1 MVRRL
6 PQLVSTLCRRLLL
19 RTVHSAPSWW
29 EATAGVVGEVLIW
42 GGSYEI
48 LLDGIEEFAHRFK
61 KGYGGSGEKVTIV
74 ITDKAA
80 HEEMVV
86 ERMLG
91 YKQKSESARAVEDWV
106 KAKL

>member
-1 MVRRL
+1 M
-6 PQLVSTLCRRLLL
+6 
-19 RTVHSAPSWW
+19 
-29 EATAGVVGEVLIW
+29 
-42 GGSYEI
+42 
-48 LLDGIEEFAHRFK
+48 LDGIEEFARQFE
-61 KGYGGSGEKVTIV
+61 KGYGGSGGKVTTV

-80 HEEMVV
+80 HGEMTI